1 MRSIL
6 SLKSRGF
13 VKFITLALAIIILV
27 LQVRLLSSD
36 GGVGEWLSL
45 QSKLDQLQRQI
56 DTLETQNILLKKEVV
71 ALQSSPKAI
80 ETLARQKLG
89 MIAEDEVFVKVI
101 ELPSSLSDLNDRSE
115 KKTGHNNSS
124 SIDQAEQVEAVDKP

>member
-1 MRSIL
+1 MKVI
-6 SLKSRGF
+6 
-13 VKFITLALAIIILV
+13 ILALAIIILV
-27 LQVRLLSSD
+27 LQIRLLSSD
-36 GGVGEWLSL
+36 GGVGEWVSL

-89 MIAEDEVFVKVI
+89 MIAEDEVFIKVI
-101 ELPSSLSDLNDRSE
+101 ELPRRPSNKLIDPPAEPAIN
-115 KKTGHNNSS
+115 KTL
-124 SIDQAEQVEAVDKP
+124 DEP